1 MEDETEMK
9 REQDN
14 LISIENVSL
23 DQSDDV
29 RNESMVERKDE
40 KYNKNRKNDGKYYFR
55 SLSFSAFLII
65 FVVLVLVIVI
75 KNNNVDKNE
84 QSDMSK
90 GIVIP
95 IDIKIEEKNDGRG
108 FVVLRAIDYATDGE
122 SFPFLK
128 SKKNMQEMKDAL
140 KSRIGLAEGAI
151 TYAYNENKGIAYRL
165 LSPNFMDSCT
175 FYYEKEEVGEIYHR
189 LFEVIDD
196 ELEKGQELDR
206 YEIGDYSISIPE
218 TMFLSDDK
226 DFDIKYN
233 FKPKDDSKYARIQ
246 VKIEQDDY
254 ADIDEMLRNGERF
267 CDEEVEYLYEYLMEE
282 LTSTGLNP
290 RNLQGPHYIKIGGE
304 TSIHWECDRM
314 KPTPTHVDSYS
325 FYAPR
330 KCVTITTSYRI
341 SEEKYWKKDLE
352 NAIKGIRKVK

>member
-1 MEDETEMK
+1 MI
-9 REQDN
+9 REPDN
-14 LISIENVSL
+14 LISTEDVSL
-23 DQSDDV
+23 DQSNDV
-29 RNESMVERKDE
+29 RNESMVENKDE
-40 KYNKNRKNDGKYYFR
+40 KNNKNRKNNGKYNFR
-55 SLSFSAFLII
+55 ILLFAFLII
-65 FVVLVLVIVI
+65 FVVFVIVI

-90 GIVIP
+90 GIVVP
-95 IDIKIEEKNDGRG
+95 IDIKVEEKNDGRG

-128 SKKNMQEMKDAL
+128 SGKNMQEMKDAL
-140 KSRIGLAEGAI
+140 KSRIGLATEVI

-175 FYYEKEEVGEIYHR
+175 FYYENEEVGEIYHR

-196 ELEKGQELDR
+196 ELEKDQELDR

-218 TMFLSDDK
+218 TMFLSDAK

-246 VKIEQDDY
+246 VKIYQDDY
-254 ADIDEMLRNGERF
+254 VDIVEMLRNGERF
-267 CDEEVEYLYEYLMEE
+267 NDEEVEYLYEYLMEE
-282 LTSTGLNP
+282 LTSTGANP
-290 RNLQGPHYIKIGGE
+290 RNLQGPHYIKIDNE
-304 TSIHWECDRM
+304 TSIHWEYDRM
-314 KPTPTHVDSYS
+314 KPTPTHVDGYS

>member
-1 MEDETEMK
+1 MNQGNDKLIVTEDVDFE
-9 REQDN
+9 
-14 LISIENVSL
+14 L
-23 DQSDDV
+23 
-29 RNESMVERKDE
+29 
-40 KYNKNRKNDGKYYFR
+40 NDGMEESK
-55 SLSFSAFLII
+55 STELPFSGEKDRKEHRQTTLII
-65 FVVLVLVIVI
+65 RLFLLFGVVVLVIVFLLS
-75 KNNNVDKNE
+75 KNDGVENNE
-84 QSDMSK
+84 QKEMSK
-90 GIVIP
+90 GVVVP
-95 IDIKIEEKNDGRG
+95 IGVTEENDEKND

-128 SKKNMQEMKDAL
+128 SGKNMQEMKDAL
-140 KSRIGLAEGAI
+140 KSRIGLAKEII

-175 FYYEKEEVGEIYHR
+175 FYYDKEEVGEIYHR

-196 ELEKGQELDR
+196 ELEKDQELDR

-226 DFDIKYN
+226 DFDIMYN

-246 VKIEQDDY
+246 VKMCYDDY
-254 ADIDEMLRNGERF
+254 VEINEMLQNGERF
-267 CDEEVEYLYEYLMEE
+267 SDEEVEYLKEYMMEE
-282 LTSTGLNP
+282 LTSTGMNP
-290 RNLQGPHYIKIGGE
+290 RNLQGPHYIKIDKE
-304 TSIHWECDRM
+304 TSFHWEYDRM
-314 KPTPTHVDSYS
+314 KPTPIHVDGYS

-341 SEEKYWKKDLE
+341 SEEEYWKKDLE

>member
-1 MEDETEMK
+1 MNKEHDNSIVTED
-9 REQDN
+9 
-14 LISIENVSL
+14 VPL
-23 DQSDDV
+23 DQSNDV
-29 RNESMVERKDE
+29 RKKSMVKNEDE
-40 KYNKNRKNDGKYYFR
+40 NRNKKKKSKRYARIF
-55 SLSFSAFLII
+55 LFTAF
-65 FVVLVLVIVI
+65 IVI
-75 KNNNVDKNE
+75 FTVLIVLMKNNGVDKSGQHE
-84 QSDMSK
+84 MSK
-90 GIVIP
+90 GVVVP
-95 IDIKIEEKNDGRG
+95 IGVTEEKVEKND

-128 SKKNMQEMKDAL
+128 SGKNMQEMKDAL
-140 KSRIGLAEGAI
+140 KSRIGLAKEII

-175 FYYEKEEVGEIYHR
+175 FYYDKEEVREIYHR

-196 ELEKGQELDR
+196 ELERDQELDR
-206 YEIGDYSISIPE
+206 YTIGDYSISIPE

-282 LTSTGLNP
+282 LTSTGMNP
-290 RNLQGPHYIKIGGE
+290 KNLQGPHYIKIDGE

-341 SEEKYWKKDLE
+341 SEVEYWKKDLE
-352 NAIKGIRKVK
+352 NAINGIRKVK